1 MCIVDTQTKIFSDGH
16 RENTRIAKRCH
27 RAPVDG
33 ICDIVEYKD
42 LSSVRVEERK
52 PSGDRRSSSREIIT
66 TDNSG
71 RQRRYIELSRRST
84 KRTSTGRS
92 RPVDSQ
98 LRIDSPTSSSPL
110 NSSYTTMPLA
120 PSPPPLSGR
129 RSLQSPRRVSFDVP
143 EDTTRMVAPDGTAIY
158 SRVSSTQIPNTG
170 RASDR
175 LERQSSISSLTGE
188 VDDAEP
194 LPRRPSLKRLDRL
207 STPGYSSYGSSN
219 TASSASSPGLSN
231 LPRLGHFQQDSGT
244 DLPLRDFTKTD
255 TRRRADSTLQE
266 SYRQSREESDAQMLR
281 DQLAKS
287 ERKRASANN
296 DLRPSVDD
304 DALRESSNERRR
316 RIRRETQAALEGA
329 QEADKRRSQIEN
341 DRKLAAEY
349 EQIEN
354 EKLKKRA
361 RDSSGYTPN
370 PYTPNPFEPSSPASS
385 SRSTRTTYEYP
396 TSPVQ
401 QRRPLPSAR
410 QMTDTTEGAQLPT
423 RTPRYGNVQVH
434 NPPPASR
441 MDPLAERGD
450 RVIQREQMRA
460 VENETKRMN
469 DMLERTNLRD
479 QMEDDGFDELY
490 ESEFYRSSSRRYE
503 GGGEGRRRRR
513 YHE

>member
-1 MCIVDTQTKIFSDGH
+1 MCIVETQTKIFSDGQ

-42 LSSVRVEERK
+42 LSPVRVEERK
-52 PSGDRRSSSREIIT
+52 PSGDRRPSSREIIT

-71 RQRRYIELSRRST
+71 RQRRYVELSRRSS

-92 RPVDSQ
+92 KPVDSQ
-98 LRIDSPTSSSPL
+98 LRMDSPTSSSPL
-110 NSSYTTMPLA
+110 NSPYTTRPLA
-120 PSPPPLSGR
+120 PSPPPLTDR
-129 RSLQSPRRVSFDVP
+129 PSLQSPRRVSFDVP
-143 EDTTRMVAPDGTAIY
+143 GEATRVVAPDGTAIY
-158 SRVSSTQIPNTG
+158 SRMSSSRMPNTS
-170 RASDR
+170 RANDR

-194 LPRRPSLKRLDRL
+194 LPRRPSLKRPDRL

-244 DLPLRDFTKTD
+244 DLSLRDFSKPD

-266 SYRQSREESDAQMLR
+266 SFRQSRDERDAQMLR

-287 ERKRASANN
+287 ERKRTPKRTAPTD
-296 DLRPSVDD
+296 DLRPSIDD
-304 DALRESSNERRR
+304 EALRESSNERRR

-349 EQIEN
+349 EQIEK
-354 EKLKKRA
+354 EKLKKKA
-361 RDSSGYTPN
+361 RDSGGYI
-370 PYTPNPFEPSSPASS
+370 PNPFEPSSPASS

-410 QMTDTTEGAQLPT
+410 QMTDTTGGAQLST

-434 NPPPASR
+434 NPPSASR

-460 VENETKRMN
+460 VEDETRRMN
-469 DMLERTNLRD
+469 DMFARTNLRD
-479 QMEDDGFDELY
+479 QMEDDGFDEVY
-490 ESEFYRSSSRRYE
+490 ESELYRSSSRRYE
-503 GGGEGRRRRR
+503 GGGEDRRRRR
-513 YHE
+513 YYD